1 MTRAV
6 QQDHHVH
13 AAMHEHQHR
22 YSKDRD
28 TLLQRMRKIEG
39 QARGIQKMIEED
51 RYCPDI
57 IQQLTALSHA
67 ADEVSLLLLQDHVE
81 GCVVDAIQEEHGEPM
96 IRELMEVVRR
106 CMRR

>member
-1 MTRAV
+1 MAEVTR
-6 QQDHHVH
+6 HVH
-13 AAMHEHQHR
+13 AATHQYR
-22 YSKDRD
+22 YTKDKD
-28 TLLQRMRKIEG
+28 VLLQRMKKIEG
-39 QARGIQKMIEED
+39 QARGIQKMIDED

-81 GCVVDAIQEEHGEPM
+81 GCVVDAIREQGGEAM
-96 IRELMEVVRR
+96 IRELMDVVRR

>member
-1 MTRAV
+1 MARATR
-6 QQDHHVH
+6 HVH
-13 AAMHEHQHR
+13 AGPHQYR

-28 TLLQRMRKIEG
+28 VLLQRLRKIEG

-57 IQQLTALSHA
+57 IQQLTALAHA
-67 ADEVSLLLLQDHVE
+67 TDEVSLLLLQDHVE
-81 GCVVDAIQEEHGEPM
+81 GCVVDAIREQQGEPM